1 MKIRCK
7 ILLAI
12 WGSVLALLL
21 ITYFIVKYWT
31 QVQVEARS
39 TEALRSN
46 YTTLR
51 ELTSLRSEEI
61 AKSCEIVAETPRLK
75 AVVEIRDP
83 NTATQLSEELNKS
96 LMSDL
101 LLVKDARGK
110 MLVRI
115 IDGKPDNTRTP
126 VRDAAGLLARTA
138 GSPQEGRFFY
148 GSIFRCATAPVTV
161 GPDTLR
167 FLNLGFCIART

>member
-1 MKIRCK
+1 MKIRSK

-12 WGSVLALLL
+12 WCSVLVLLL
-21 ITYFIVKYWT
+21 ITYSIVKYWT

-51 ELTSLRSEEI
+51 ELTSLRSDEI
-61 AKSCEIVAETPRLK
+61 SKSCEIVAETPRLK

-115 IDGKPDNTRTP
+115 IDGKPDNTHSP
-126 VRDAAGLLARTA
+126 VPDAAGLPFGTA
-138 GSPQEGRFFY
+138 QSPPDVRSPNR
-148 GSIFRCATAPVTV
+148 SIYPCPTAPAPS
-161 GPDTLR
+161 GP
-167 FLNLGFCIART
+167 APPPPPP